1 MRIRAL
7 ALAAAVPVLS
17 VFSVFSAF
25 SVMPLRAQD
34 TAFTRSDTLR
44 GTIGAERA
52 WWDVTFYDLQV
63 NVMPADSSIFGRV
76 GIVFEVTEPGAAD
89 RTMQVDLQ
97 RPLVVDSVVRGG
109 PRARAAAVT
118 TAAAAEGVAARAG
131 SGPAGR
137 RVLTHR
143 RDGNVVWV
151 DVPEVGP
158 VGRIDTV
165 VVYYHGRPR
174 VAVNPPWD
182 GGFAWKTDDRGRWHI
197 ATANQG
203 LGASVW
209 WPTKDTQADEP
220 DSQRIAITV
229 PEPLVNVSN
238 GRLRDVRPHD
248 DGTTTWEWFV
258 TSPINNY
265 NVAVNAA
272 HYGHFGEV
280 MEAEAG
286 MLTLDYWPLEQNL
299 AKARDHFAETPRVIA
314 CFEEWFGPY
323 PFYEDGVKLI
333 ETPHL
338 GMEHQSGTA
347 YGNQYR
353 KGYLGRDLS
362 GTGLGLE
369 WDFII
374 VHELAHEWWGNSITT
389 ADIADMWVHE
399 SFGNYAE
406 SLYVECLH
414 HDSAGAAYV
423 RGTRRAIR
431 NDRPIIPDFGVNAE
445 GSGDMYYKGGNML
458 HGIRQ
463 ILDDDDTWRGILRG
477 LQSTFRHGI
486 VTGLQ
491 VRAFIDERVPADL
504 GPVFRQYLE
513 TTDIPV
519 LEVRTVDGPDSG
531 RLAYRWTNVVD
542 GFAMPVD
549 VDLGGGN
556 AGAERAGRGKG
567 AASPGPGVACTRLHP
582 TTGWQTVQ
590 HGLDAVADFDVDRDY
605 YVRVRT
611 PRGAGAEGPVTRIA
625 GALCGEK
632 P

>member
-1 MRIRAL
+1 MPRHLLTIAAL
-7 ALAAAVPVLS
+7 TALLAAPAT
-17 VFSVFSAF
+17 
-25 SVMPLRAQD
+25 AQEH
-34 TAFTRSDTLR
+34 TRQDTLR
-44 GTIGAERA
+44 GTIGPERA
-52 WWDVTFYDLQV
+52 WWDVTFYDLHV
-63 NVMPADSSIFGRV
+63 RVMPADSAITGRV

-89 RTMQVDLQ
+89 RVMQIDLQ
-97 RPLVVDSVVRGG
+97 PPLVVDRVVRGSA
-109 PRARAAAVT
+109 RARAGAAQAG
-118 TAAAAEGVAARAG
+118 AAGRAG
-131 SGPAGR
+131 AGHAPQT
-137 RVLTHR
+137 LPHR

-229 PEPLVNVSN
+229 PDPLVNVSN
-238 GRLRDVRPHD
+238 GRLRDVRPG

-258 TSPINNY
+258 TNPINNY

-272 HYGHFGEV
+272 HYAHFGEV
-280 MEAEAG
+280 MEGEAG

-299 AKARDHFAETPRVIA
+299 EKARDQFAETPRVIA

-323 PFYEDGVKLI
+323 PFYEDGVKLV

-338 GMEHQSGTA
+338 GMEHQSAVA
-347 YGNQYR
+347 YGNQYQN
-353 KGYLGRDLS
+353 GYLGRDLS

-431 NDRPIIPDFGVNAE
+431 NDRPIIADFGVNAE

-458 HGIRQ
+458 HTIRQ
-463 ILDDDDTWRGILRG
+463 VLDDDDAWRAILRG
-477 LQSTFRHGI
+477 LQHAFRHSI

-491 VRAFIDERVPADL
+491 VRHYMDQRVPADL

-513 TTDIPV
+513 TTRIPV
-519 LEVRTVDGPDSG
+519 LEVRAADGTDGTDG

-549 VDLGGGN
+549 VDLGGRGGRMTGEDRASGGE
-556 AGAERAGRGKG
+556 AGAG
-567 AASPGPGVACTRLHP
+567 ADRCTRLYP
-582 TTGWQTVQ
+582 TTEWQTVA
-590 HGLDAVADFDVDRDY
+590 HELDTLADFDVDRDF
-605 YVRVRT
+605 YVRVRVPGRET
-611 PRGAGAEGPVTRIA
+611 DAAVGDGPGTWIA
-625 GALCGEK
+625 GAVCGVQR
-632 P
+632 